1 MQMKM
6 QKRVNAGN
14 FYRECEMF
22 FAKNLNLALA
32 TVPPMARRKVHTLF
46 SVPSLFSVSSWA
58 LSMFDLR
65 SKIFGYAQTVVC
77 LMQSSL
83 IWSLFHGGRQVMSS
97 VSVAT
102 SLVFLLESN
111 RYRSIACPSLYLFWY
126 SLWIIYPRRRLNWQ
140 RRAPPE

>member
-1 MQMKM
+1 
-6 QKRVNAGN
+6 
-14 FYRECEMF
+14 
-22 FAKNLNLALA
+22 
-32 TVPPMARRKVHTLF
+32 
-46 SVPSLFSVSSWA
+46 
-58 LSMFDLR
+58 MFDLR
-65 SKIFGYAQTVVC
+65 SKILGYAQTVVC

-126 SLWIIYPRRRLNWQ
+126 SLWIICPQRRLN
-140 RRAPPE
+140 